1 MFNLTQSVRKLQRSV
16 NRSWKLYGLSRE
28 GNCTAESIAPS
39 VRATLKGEWTQ
50 DEQSWIDRI
59 ERLRS
64 EMNAS
69 SAPLTRTDFGAG
81 NPEFNCTPE
90 QMRAGVETADTL
102 GHISRVASKPPFW
115 CALLFE
121 LVRTV
126 RPTSCIEMGTSVGI
140 SAAYQG
146 AALTL
151 NGDGGLVT
159 LEGASSVANIARK
172 NFRELGLDTVDVV
185 VGRFEDTLPKV
196 LATSQPV
203 DYVFV
208 DGHHEERATIGYFEQ
223 IMPFLAEMALV
234 VFDDI
239 AWSDG
244 MRRAWNRIARSEGVE
259 VAVDLG
265 PLGLCVINRRAAGQK
280 YFRIPMN

>member
-1 MFNLTQSVRKLQRSV
+1 MFNITQSVRKLQRSV
-16 NRSWKLYGLSRE
+16 ERSWKLYGLSRE

-39 VRATLKGEWTQ
+39 VRGALKGDWTH

-69 SAPLTRTDFGAG
+69 SAALTRTDYGAG
-81 NPEFNCTPE
+81 NPEAHLTPE
-90 QMRAGVETADTL
+90 QMRAGVETADTV

-115 CALLFE
+115 CGLLFE
-121 LVRTV
+121 LIRTV
-126 RPTSCIEMGTSVGI
+126 HPTSCIEMGTAVGI

-146 AALTL
+146 AALRL

-159 LEGASSVANIARK
+159 LEGATSLANIAR
-172 NFRELGLDTVDVV
+172 NNLQELGLDTVDIV
-185 VGRFEDTLPKV
+185 VGRFQDTLPEV
-196 LATSQPV
+196 LASRQPV

-208 DGHHEERATIGYFEQ
+208 DGHHDEDATVGYFEQ
-223 IMPFLAEMALV
+223 ILPFLAEISLV

-244 MRRAWNRIARSEGVE
+244 MRRAWNRIVHHGEVE

-265 PLGLCVINRRAAGQK
+265 PVGLCVIDRTTAGQR